1 MCFEFFLLRLSSRH
15 LKNRERWLAPR
26 SCDRKILVPRSPAL
40 PEYTSLFFQIL
51 AKFTVTTVLVSTGVL
66 LVLLEVDLFL
76 RLASFFFV
84 RFRNSFVARENSVFF
99 NSMSRFSLTIL
110 IKWSVGFS
118 FSSPLT
124 TSIFCFSILSSV
136 FCFACNFLISSA
148 CILNCCSWAIT
159 APRKHVISCC
169 WLWMS
174 FFVALISA
182 LISSIC
188 GLTVAMTCI
197 ANSLVAKQSTRSCL
211 VSSGVP
217 NATVP
222 EEVGLSAIVV
232 GKQSSRHGPIWRR
245 WYLSFRAVSSQ
256 VGYVGLFP
264 VRPVCFS
271 HTVVGWHRFCTH

>member
-1 MCFEFFLLRLSSRH
+1 M
-15 LKNRERWLAPR
+15 
-26 SCDRKILVPRSPAL
+26 
-40 PEYTSLFFQIL
+40 
-51 AKFTVTTVLVSTGVL
+51 STGVS
-66 LVLLEVDLFL
+66 LVLPEVDPLCL
-76 RLASFFFV
+76 RSASFFFV

-118 FSSPLT
+118 FTSPFT
-124 TSIFCFSILSSV
+124 TSIFCFSFLSSV
-136 FCFACNFLISSA
+136 SCFAFNFLIYSA

-159 APRKHVISCC
+159 DPRKHVSSCC

-188 GLTVAMTCI
+188 GLTAATTCI

-211 VSSGVP
+211 VSSGVL
-217 NATVP
+217 NAPVP

-245 WYLSFRAVSSQ
+245 WSLSFRAVSSQ

-264 VRPVCFS
+264 VRSVCFS